1 MKFWIMIQ
9 KIDRRWV
16 YIALAI
22 MLIFSLNSSFV
33 EKPSKTG
40 AQAQQLYDEIEN
52 LPKDKLVF
60 ISVTFSSSTLPE
72 NGNQMRAV
80 IRHLALKKQ
89 PYAIISFE
97 QQGATNASAIGKD
110 VATQYNL
117 EYGKD
122 YIDMGY
128 NIRTLAFIFSFLDD
142 INKTIKVDALN
153 KKPIKDYPIMK
164 NIKGLKDNNIGMLI
178 EFTASA
184 SLGDWIQFVQ
194 PKTNPPLKIGY
205 ACTNVMSSDG
215 FPLLDSKQICGMLIG
230 LKGASDY
237 ENLVNVKEATVTD
250 LRYDPRSKITDI
262 EQTISASA
270 LKLMTTQSNAHLIII
285 ILILIGNI
293 GYFVTR
299 KQKPVLPEYI
309 PPVEEDESTQ
319 KRKQQLTNLFISISA
334 LVILSASVALSRE
347 GLIND
352 MEKMLGVLATLAV
365 FSIVFR
371 DNATYRFVE
380 HIFVGLATGY
390 GIVITWTQFII
401 PKWYTSMMPAQ
412 MYPNGE
418 GQWWLA
424 MALVCGLMFY
434 TVYFTKLAWINRLAI
449 GILMGWSAG
458 TVFKGFAGL
467 MGPQLIAAFRPPVT
481 SYAPANLSIIQQ
493 SSDVMTKYSA
503 IPLGGGF
510 YFYPLETIAFIVLI
524 TVMSYFFFTI
534 NHKHEWIKKPAN
546 MGKYFMMITLGV
558 IFGNTV
564 MSRFSLL
571 IGRLEFIRLSFQ
583 EWIVMLQHWIK

>member
-1 MKFWIMIQ
+1 MKFWVMIQ
-9 KIDRRWV
+9 QIDRRWV
-16 YIALAI
+16 YLSLAI
-22 MLIFSLNSSFV
+22 MLILSLNSSYI
-33 EKPSKTG
+33 EKPAKPGS
-40 AQAQQLYDEIEN
+40 QAQQLYDEIEN

-60 ISVTFSSSTLPE
+60 ISVTFASSTLPE

-97 QQGATNASAIGKD
+97 PQGAKNATIIGQDIAI
-110 VATQYNL
+110 QYNL

-122 YIDMGY
+122 YIDLGY
-128 NIRTLAFIFSFLDD
+128 KPRTLAFIFSFLDN
-142 INKTIKVDALN
+142 INELFKVDALN
-153 KKPIKDYPIMK
+153 NKPLIDYPIMK
-164 NIKGLKDNNIGMLI
+164 NIKGLKDSNIGMLI

-184 SLGDWIQFVQ
+184 SLGDWVQFVQ

-237 ENLVNVKEATVTD
+237 EYLVNQKETVVTN
-250 LRYDPRSKITDI
+250 LRYNPRSKITNI
-262 EQTISASA
+262 EQTLSASA

-293 GYFVTR
+293 GYFITR
-299 KQKPVLPEYI
+299 KQKQVLPEYI

-319 KRKQQLTNLFISISA
+319 IRKQQLNNLFISIAA
-334 LVILSASVALSRE
+334 LIILLASVALSRV

-371 DNATYRFVE
+371 DNSAYRFVE
-380 HIFVGLATGY
+380 HIFVGLAVGF
-390 GIVITWTQFII
+390 GVVMTWKQFII
-401 PKWYTSMMPAQ
+401 PIWYASMMPAK

-434 TVYFTKLAWINRLAI
+434 TVYFTRLAWINRLAI

-458 TVFKGFAGL
+458 AVFKGFAGL

-481 SYAPANLSIIQQ
+481 SYAPSNLSVIQQ
-493 SSDVMTKYSA
+493 SSDFMTKYSA

-510 YFYPLETIAFIVLI
+510 YFYPLETVSFIVLI

-546 MGKYFMMITLGV
+546 LGKYFMMITLGV

-571 IGRLEFIRLSFQ
+571 IGRLEFIRLTFQ
-583 EWIVMLQHWIK
+583 EWISRIHF